1 LYEIQHMRGY
11 IARVQKSSGTKY
23 LWEKMHS
30 AEIWILFPILPFEFH
45 PTFGKSLKAEP
56 QIT

>member
-1 LYEIQHMRGY
+1 MRGY